1 MSETLYDVIF
11 NFGFKNATSDD
22 YVIFQALS
30 EDSVRALLD
39 KLAEYGQVPKY
50 SFYSPTTDYNI
61 YPDRVADAYLI
72 FRITYSSTMKYS
84 VEEMVSKL
92 NQTMVDFIRSETKV
106 EGFL

>member
-1 MSETLYDVIF
+1 MSEILYDVIF
-11 NFGFKNATSDD
+11 NFGFNDSISDD

-30 EDSVRALLD
+30 EESVRDLLD
-39 KLAEYGQVPKY
+39 KLNEYGEVPEY
-50 SFYSPTTDYNI
+50 SFYSQTAEYNI
-61 YPDRVADAYLI
+61 YLDEVADAYLI

-84 VEEMVSKL
+84 VEEMVATL

>member
-11 NFGFKNATSDD
+11 NFGFNDSISDD

-30 EDSVRALLD
+30 EESVRALLD
-39 KLAEYGQVPKY
+39 KLAEYGQVPEY
-50 SFYSPTTDYNI
+50 SFYSPTTDY
-61 YPDRVADAYLI
+61 YMTLDKVKDAYLI

-84 VEEMVSKL
+84 VEEMVSVL